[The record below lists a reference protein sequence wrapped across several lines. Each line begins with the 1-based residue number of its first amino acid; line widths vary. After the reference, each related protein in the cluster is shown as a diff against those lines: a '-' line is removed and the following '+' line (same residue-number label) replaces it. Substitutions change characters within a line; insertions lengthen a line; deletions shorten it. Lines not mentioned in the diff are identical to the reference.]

1 MSTNKEIYLQA
12 ENDRYIIETRQLVN
26 RQDKMIKSLTEELDE
41 AQRNTV
47 VAMVLAAISVVFTAF
62 MGFTFIF

>member
-1 MSTNKEIYLQA
+1 MSIDKEIYLQA

-26 RQDKMIKSLTEELDE
+26 RQAKMIKSLAEELDE

-47 VAMVLAAISVVFTAF
+47 FAIVLAAASLAFSVF
-62 MGFTFIF
+62 MGLTLIF